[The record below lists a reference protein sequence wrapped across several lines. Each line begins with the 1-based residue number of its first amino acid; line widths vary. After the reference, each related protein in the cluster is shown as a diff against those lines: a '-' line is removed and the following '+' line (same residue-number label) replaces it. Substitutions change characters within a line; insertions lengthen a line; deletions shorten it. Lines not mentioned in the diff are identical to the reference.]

1 MLHQEN
7 GFPSREYSL
16 KGVFDSTNLTHG
28 PTVATLQVPRGT
40 RYPRVYLITKH
51 LLLSILFLMVI
62 WTLLKIPLADQ
73 YLKEKIPPD
82 LPESSVTLIKGSILL
97 ARILVVILAFFGIF
111 GVVKES
117 FR

>member
-1 MLHQEN
+1 MLVEDN
-7 GFPSREYSL
+7 AFTSREYPL
-16 KGVFDSTNLTHG
+16 KDAFHSTHLTHG
-28 PTVATLQVPRGT
+28 PTVARLQVPRGT
-40 RYPRVYLITKH
+40 RYPRVYLIIKH

-73 YLKEKIPPD
+73 YLRAKLPPN
-82 LPESSVTLIKGSILL
+82 LPDSSVTLIKGSVLL

-111 GVVKES
+111 GVIKES